1 MKPRIREWTRDK
13 AGYAKVR
20 RLGFAIVPEF
30 GGTIHGYCGE
40 TLDAILLDLL
50 EWHRKPSME
59 DMHKAYVGRSRT
71 RQAHHMLL
79 VQPYSPHLFRQG
91 QLPVPAILMKA
102 LKKELNTQDAKT
114 EWKQVEKAKRQRMS
128 RRPRTNGCATC
139 LCRAVNAQTSWCRV
153 PGTPSTSSLNSTQ
166 RKLTSGSM

>member
-40 TLDAILLDLL
+40 TLDATLLDLL
-50 EWHRKPSME
+50 EWHRKPTME
-59 DMHKAYVGRSRT
+59 DMHKAYVGCSRT
-71 RQAHHMLL
+71 RQTDHMLL

-91 QLPVPAILMKA
+91 EMPGPTILMDV
-102 LKKELNTQDAKT
+102 LMGENFHCSCKEA
-114 EWKQVEKAKRQRMS
+114 VEKGPAPARHKR
-128 RRPRTNGCATC
+128 
-139 LCRAVNAQTSWCRV
+139 
-153 PGTPSTSSLNSTQ
+153 
-166 RKLTSGSM
+166 